1 MRTPWFWCNG
11 IVAQMCPTK
20 YPYAQLAERLKKKKK
35 RKEKKYTQM
44 SISHIISNNNLCL
57 QL

>member
-11 IVAQMCPTK
+11 TVAQMCPTK
-20 YPYAQLAERLKKKKK
+20 YPYAQLAERLKKEEKK
-35 RKEKKYTQM
+35 RKNDTQM
-44 SISHIISNNNLCL
+44 SISHLISNNNLCL

>member
-20 YPYAQLAERLKKKKK
+20 YPYAQLAERLKKR
-35 RKEKKYTQM
+35 RKEKKKSTP
-44 SISHIISNNNLCL
+44 ISHIISNNNLCL